1 MTAGSGG
8 GRGNTTFYTSA
19 SATVSN
25 SCRITL
31 STDLDFGTVGALF
44 ANRDQTS
51 TIIVRCPA
59 GTNWRLGLSNGSN
72 ASGTVRRM
80 RSAASNYI
88 TYELYRDAART
99 QRWGNTPGT
108 DTSDGTGAG
117 ESSPLTQT
125 VYGRV
130 PPQATAP
137 AGAYTDIV
145 TVTLTY

>member
-1 MTAGSGG
+1 M
-8 GRGNTTFYTSA
+8 
-19 SATVSN
+19 
-25 SCRITL
+25 
-31 STDLDFGTVGALF
+31 
-44 ANRDQTS
+44 
-51 TIIVRCPA
+51 
-59 GTNWRLGLSNGSN
+59 
-72 ASGTVRRM
+72 RM